1 MEYSI
6 RKIEKVHIKGF
17 RNFEDEEIVFQP
29 KTLIIGANDVG
40 KTNLLY
46 ALRILFDKSISEH
59 DLELNDSDYNAY
71 SNADTIEITATICDV
86 TEDCLLSTFGG
97 AIKDGSVIIRYT
109 NSKNGQYSIWMG
121 YNEEVLAEYPTRQY
135 IKRLNMQYV
144 DTNRDLFKFLK
155 QERMQILQISKE
167 LLKEEQKEADEE
179 KTKGIQ
185 NALNEINNQINSLN
199 YVLSALENVNTE
211 RAELSADNEDQKIR
225 FIAGESD
232 AGKLL
237 DNLTLSFSTGNN
249 LLSIGGDGRNNQ
261 IFLATWIA
269 KQNIQKNVDHVT
281 FYAVEEPEAHLH
293 PHQQR
298 KLSTYI
304 QEKFGEQIF
313 ITTHS
318 SHIAAKF
325 TPANILRLYT
335 LKKKTYAASGGCSD
349 ILKEVFENFGYRM
362 NALSA
367 ECFFAS
373 GVFLVEGVSEV
384 LFYTAL
390 SNAINVDLDRLNI
403 TILSV
408 EGVGFKPYIA
418 VCDALNIPWVMR
430 TDNDVFAK
438 PSKKPEKNYYAGVSR
453 IMGILSQIENADN
466 ELIQY
471 WAEHN
476 KENEWAYKTKPTT
489 QAIGLNKYIREN
501 ITSYGIYLS
510 NVDLETDLA
519 QSSLYAILKK
529 YYGKRTESSLVKAMQ
544 KYKAKNMM
552 NFLSEKHSELGIL
565 SEDDISKPL
574 ISLKN
579 SVEERIH
586 PEHE

>member
-1 MEYSI
+1 M
-6 RKIEKVHIKGF
+6 KIEKVHIKGF

-211 RAELSADNEDQKIR
+211 LAELSADNEDQKIR

-349 ILKEVFENFGYRM
+349 ILKEVFGNFGYRM

-489 QAIGLNKYIREN
+489 QAIGLNKYIRKN

>member
-1 MEYSI
+1 M
-6 RKIEKVHIKGF
+6 KIEKVHIKGF

-211 RAELSADNEDQKIR
+211 LAELSADNEDQKIR

-304 QEKFGEQIF
+304 QEKFGEQIL

-544 KYKAKNMM
+544 KCKAKNMM

>member
-1 MEYSI
+1 M
-6 RKIEKVHIKGF
+6 KIEKVHIKGF

-179 KTKGIQ
+179 KTKDIQ

-211 RAELSADNEDQKIR
+211 LAELSADNEDQKIR

-579 SVEERIH
+579 SV
-586 PEHE
+586 

>member
-1 MEYSI
+1 M
-6 RKIEKVHIKGF
+6 KIEKVHIKGF

-121 YNEEVLAEYPTRQY
+121 YNEKVLAEYPTRQY

-211 RAELSADNEDQKIR
+211 LTELSADNEDQKIR

-281 FYAVEEPEAHLH
+281 FYAVEELEAHLH

-318 SHIAAKF
+318 LHIAAKF

-501 ITSYGIYLS
+501 IISYGIYLS

>member
-1 MEYSI
+1 M
-6 RKIEKVHIKGF
+6 KIEKVHIKGF
-17 RNFEDEEIVFQP
+17 RNFEDEEIVFQR

-97 AIKDGSVIIRYT
+97 AIKDGSVLIRYT

-121 YNEEVLAEYPTRQY
+121 YNEEVLTEYPTRQY

-167 LLKEEQKEADEE
+167 LLKEEQKEDDEE

-199 YVLSALENVNTE
+199 YVSSALENVNTE
-211 RAELSADNEDQKIR
+211 LTELSADNEDQKIR

-298 KLSTYI
+298 KLSAYI
-304 QEKFGEQIF
+304 QEKFSEQIF
-313 ITTHS
+313 VTTHS

-430 TDNDVFAK
+430 TDNDIFAK

-453 IMGILSQIENADN
+453 IMGILSQIEDADN

-476 KENEWAYKTKPTT
+476 KENEWAYKKKPTT
-489 QAIGLNKYIREN
+489 QAIELNKYIREN

-519 QSSLYAILKK
+519 QGALYDILKK
-529 YYGKRTESSLVKAMQ
+529 YYGKRTENSLIKAMQ
-544 KYKAKNMM
+544 TYKAKNMM

-565 SEDDISKPL
+565 SGDDIAKPL

>member
-1 MEYSI
+1 M
-6 RKIEKVHIKGF
+6 KIEKVHIKGF

-40 KTNLLY
+40 KINLLY

-155 QERMQILQISKE
+155 QERMQILQILKE

-211 RAELSADNEDQKIR
+211 LAELSADNEDQKIR

>member
-1 MEYSI
+1 M
-6 RKIEKVHIKGF
+6 KIEKVHIKGF

-211 RAELSADNEDQKIR
+211 LAELSADNEDQKIR

-418 VCDALNIPWVMR
+418 VCDALNIPWVMI

>member
-1 MEYSI
+1 M
-6 RKIEKVHIKGF
+6 KIEKVHIKGF

-211 RAELSADNEDQKIR
+211 LAELSADNEDQKIR

-438 PSKKPEKNYYAGVSR
+438 PSKKPEKNYYAGISR

-510 NVDLETDLA
+510 KVDLETDLA

>member
-1 MEYSI
+1 M
-6 RKIEKVHIKGF
+6 KIEKVHIKGF

-40 KTNLLY
+40 KINLLY

-167 LLKEEQKEADEE
+167 LLKEEQKEVDEE

-211 RAELSADNEDQKIR
+211 LAELSADNEDQKIR

>member
-1 MEYSI
+1 M
-6 RKIEKVHIKGF
+6 KIEKVHIKGF

-211 RAELSADNEDQKIR
+211 LAELSADNEDQKIR

-476 KENEWAYKTKPTT
+476 KENEWAYKTKTTT
-489 QAIGLNKYIREN
+489 QAIGLNKYIRKN

>member
-1 MEYSI
+1 M
-6 RKIEKVHIKGF
+6 
-17 RNFEDEEIVFQP
+17 
-29 KTLIIGANDVG
+29 
-40 KTNLLY
+40 
-46 ALRILFDKSISEH
+46 
-59 DLELNDSDYNAY
+59 
-71 SNADTIEITATICDV
+71 
-86 TEDCLLSTFGG
+86 
-97 AIKDGSVIIRYT
+97 
-109 NSKNGQYSIWMG
+109 
-121 YNEEVLAEYPTRQY
+121 
-135 IKRLNMQYV
+135 
-144 DTNRDLFKFLK
+144 
-155 QERMQILQISKE
+155 
-167 LLKEEQKEADEE
+167 LKEEQKEDDEKNIE
-179 KTKGIQ
+179 GIQ
-185 NALNEINNQINSLN
+185 NALNEINKQINSLN
-199 YVLSALENVNTE
+199 YVSSALKNVNKELT
-211 RAELSADNEDQKIR
+211 ELSADNEDQEIR

-237 DNLTLSFSTGNN
+237 DNLTLSFSTGDN
-249 LLSIGGDGRNNQ
+249 LLSMGGDGRNNQ

-269 KQNIQKNVDHVT
+269 KQNIHKNVDHVT

-298 KLSTYI
+298 KLSAYI

-335 LKKKTYAASGGCSD
+335 LNKKTYAASGGCSD
-349 ILKEVFENFGYRM
+349 LLKGVFENFGYRM

-367 ECFFAS
+367 ESFFSS

-390 SNAINVDLDRLNI
+390 SNAMNVDLDRLNI

-430 TDNDVFAK
+430 TDNDIFVK
-438 PSKKPEKNYYAGVSR
+438 SGKKPEKKYYAGVSR
-453 IMGILSQIENADN
+453 VMGILSQIESADN

-471 WAEHN
+471 WEEHS
-476 KENEWAYKTKPTT
+476 KENEWTYNKEPTT
-489 QAIGLNKYIREN
+489 LAIELNKYIREN
-501 ITSYGIYLS
+501 IISYGIYLS

-519 QSSLYAILKK
+519 RSALGDILKN
-529 YYGKRTESSLVKAMQ
+529 YYGKRTENSLVKAMQ
-544 KYKAKNMM
+544 TYKAKNMM
-552 NFLSEKHSELGIL
+552 DFLIENHSKLGIL
-565 SEDDISKPL
+565 SEDNIAKPL

>member
-1 MEYSI
+1 M
-6 RKIEKVHIKGF
+6 KIEKVHIKGF

-211 RAELSADNEDQKIR
+211 LAELSADNEDQKIR

-335 LKKKTYAASGGCSD
+335 SKKKTYAASGGCSD

>member
-1 MEYSI
+1 M
-6 RKIEKVHIKGF
+6 KIEKVHIKGF

-97 AIKDGSVIIRYT
+97 VIKDGSVLIRYT

-167 LLKEEQKEADEE
+167 LLKEEQKEDDEE

-199 YVLSALENVNTE
+199 YVSSALENVNTE
-211 RAELSADNEDQKIR
+211 LTELSADNEDQKIR

-298 KLSTYI
+298 KLSAYI
-304 QEKFGEQIF
+304 QEKFSEQIF
-313 ITTHS
+313 VTTHS

-430 TDNDVFAK
+430 TDNDIFAK

-453 IMGILSQIENADN
+453 IMGILSQIEDADN

-476 KENEWAYKTKPTT
+476 KENEWAYKKKPTT
-489 QAIGLNKYIREN
+489 QAIELNKYIREN

-519 QSSLYAILKK
+519 QSALYDILKK
-529 YYGKRTESSLVKAMQ
+529 YYGKRTENSLIKAMQ
-544 KYKAKNMM
+544 TYKAKNMM

-565 SEDDISKPL
+565 SGDDIAKPL

>member
-1 MEYSI
+1 M
-6 RKIEKVHIKGF
+6 KIEKVHIKGF

-121 YNEEVLAEYPTRQY
+121 YNEEVLAEYPTSQY

-211 RAELSADNEDQKIR
+211 LAELSADNEDQKIR

-489 QAIGLNKYIREN
+489 QAIGLNKYIRKN

>member
-1 MEYSI
+1 M
-6 RKIEKVHIKGF
+6 KIEKVHIKGF

-97 AIKDGSVIIRYT
+97 AIKDGSVIIRYS

-167 LLKEEQKEADEE
+167 LLKEEQKEVDEE

-211 RAELSADNEDQKIR
+211 LAELSADNEDQKIR

-408 EGVGFKPYIA
+408 EGIGFKPYIA

>member
-1 MEYSI
+1 M
-6 RKIEKVHIKGF
+6 KIEKVHIKGF

-40 KTNLLY
+40 KINLLY

-155 QERMQILQISKE
+155 QERMQILQILKE

-211 RAELSADNEDQKIR
+211 LAELSADNEDQKIR

-362 NALSA
+362 NVLSA

>member
-1 MEYSI
+1 M
-6 RKIEKVHIKGF
+6 KIEKVHIKGF

-185 NALNEINNQINSLN
+185 NVLNEINNQINSLN

-211 RAELSADNEDQKIR
+211 LAELSADNEDQKIR

>member
-1 MEYSI
+1 M
-6 RKIEKVHIKGF
+6 KIEKVHIKGF

-40 KTNLLY
+40 KINLLY

-155 QERMQILQISKE
+155 QERMQILQILKE

-211 RAELSADNEDQKIR
+211 LAELSADNEDQKIR

-362 NALSA
+362 NVLSA

-529 YYGKRTESSLVKAMQ
+529 YYGKRTESSLVKEMQ

>member
-1 MEYSI
+1 M
-6 RKIEKVHIKGF
+6 KIEKVHIKGF

-97 AIKDGSVIIRYT
+97 AIKDGSVLIRYT

-167 LLKEEQKEADEE
+167 LLKEEQKEDDEE

-199 YVLSALENVNTE
+199 YVSSALENVNTE
-211 RAELSADNEDQKIR
+211 LTELSADNEDQKIR

-298 KLSTYI
+298 KLSAYI
-304 QEKFGEQIF
+304 QEKFSEQIF
-313 ITTHS
+313 VTTHS

-430 TDNDVFAK
+430 TDNDIFAK

-453 IMGILSQIENADN
+453 IMGILSQIEDVDN

-476 KENEWAYKTKPTT
+476 KENEWAYKKKPTT
-489 QAIGLNKYIREN
+489 QAIELNKYIREN

-519 QSSLYAILKK
+519 QSALYDILKK
-529 YYGKRTESSLVKAMQ
+529 YYGKRTENSLIKAMQ
-544 KYKAKNMM
+544 TYKAKNMM

-565 SEDDISKPL
+565 SGDDIAKPL
-574 ISLKN
+574 ISLTN

>member
-1 MEYSI
+1 M
-6 RKIEKVHIKGF
+6 KIEKVHIKGF

-179 KTKGIQ
+179 KTKGIL

-211 RAELSADNEDQKIR
+211 LAELSADNEDQKIR

>member
-1 MEYSI
+1 M
-6 RKIEKVHIKGF
+6 KIEKVHIKGF

-97 AIKDGSVIIRYT
+97 SIKDGSVIIRYT

-121 YNEEVLAEYPTRQY
+121 YNEKVLAEYPTRQY

-211 RAELSADNEDQKIR
+211 LTELSADNEDQKIR

-476 KENEWAYKTKPTT
+476 KENEWAYKMKPTT

>member
-1 MEYSI
+1 M
-6 RKIEKVHIKGF
+6 KIEKVHIKGF

-211 RAELSADNEDQKIR
+211 LAELSADNEDQKIR

>member
-1 MEYSI
+1 M
-6 RKIEKVHIKGF
+6 KIEKVHIKGF

-211 RAELSADNEDQKIR
+211 LAELSADNEDQKIR

-586 PEHE
+586 PKHE

>member
-1 MEYSI
+1 M
-6 RKIEKVHIKGF
+6 KIEKVHIKGF

-29 KTLIIGANDVG
+29 KTLIIAANDVG

-121 YNEEVLAEYPTRQY
+121 YNEKVLAEYPTRQY

-211 RAELSADNEDQKIR
+211 LTELSADNEDQKIR

-318 SHIAAKF
+318 LHIAAKF

-501 ITSYGIYLS
+501 IISYGIYLS

>member
-1 MEYSI
+1 M
-6 RKIEKVHIKGF
+6 KIEKVHIKGF

-211 RAELSADNEDQKIR
+211 LAEISADNEDQKIR

>member
-1 MEYSI
+1 M
-6 RKIEKVHIKGF
+6 KIEKVHIKGF

-46 ALRILFDKSISEH
+46 ALRILFDKAISEH

-97 AIKDGSVIIRYT
+97 AIKDGSVLIRYT

-155 QERMQILQISKE
+155 QERLQILQISKE

-211 RAELSADNEDQKIR
+211 LAELSADNEDQKIR

-298 KLSTYI
+298 KLSAYI

-430 TDNDVFAK
+430 TDNDIFAK

-565 SEDDISKPL
+565 SGDDISKPL

>member
-1 MEYSI
+1 M
-6 RKIEKVHIKGF
+6 KIEKVHIKGF

-121 YNEEVLAEYPTRQY
+121 YNEKVLAEYPTRQY

-211 RAELSADNEDQKIR
+211 LTELSADNEDQKIR

-318 SHIAAKF
+318 LHIAAKF

-501 ITSYGIYLS
+501 IISYGIYLS

>member
-1 MEYSI
+1 M
-6 RKIEKVHIKGF
+6 KIEKVHIKGF

-121 YNEEVLAEYPTRQY
+121 YNEKVLAEYPTRQY

-211 RAELSADNEDQKIR
+211 LTELSADNEDQKIR

-269 KQNIQKNVDHVT
+269 KQNIQKNMDHVT

-318 SHIAAKF
+318 LHIAAKF

-501 ITSYGIYLS
+501 IISYGIYLS